1 MVLKLM
7 LLLLALK
14 LIGVTIS
21 YASGNAGGIFGPSL
35 FIGAMLGGSL
45 GTMAHHLFSGS
56 WLLPVLTPWSV
67 WVLLPESCERSMIS
81 VVMIFEMTRDYAVVV
96 PLMISNLVSFLFR
109 HVCNANLS
117 TKC

>member
-35 FIGAMLGGSL
+35 FIGAMLGVPRIGTSFSQFVGS
-45 GTMAHHLFSGS
+45 ARF
-56 WLLPVLTPWSV
+56 
-67 WVLLPESCERSMIS
+67 C
-81 VVMIFEMTRDYAVVV
+81 
-96 PLMISNLVSFLFR
+96 
-109 HVCNANLS
+109 
-117 TKC
+117 

>member
-1 MVLKLM
+1 MHPATQAESSVLLYSSGRCSV
-7 LLLLALK
+7 AAWEPWR
-14 LIGVTIS
+14 TIC
-21 YASGNAGGIFGPSL
+21 FQ
-35 FIGAMLGGSL
+35 
-45 GTMAHHLFSGS
+45 GS

-67 WVLLPESCERSMIS
+67 WVLLPESCERSMTS
-81 VVMIFEMTRDYAVVV
+81 VVMIFQMTRDYAVVV